1 MIKILIVDDEVIERE
16 GLSLMISKERP
27 AINIVGEAGNGR
39 EAVELAKKLE
49 PDIVMMDIK
58 MPGMDGVEA
67 VKRIQEEQPK
77 IKFIMVSA
85 FNTFDYAQ
93 QVMRFGVKEYLLK
106 PSKKSDILAAIDR
119 MINEIEKLRSEQD
132 QKKKLTNRLE
142 RISSFVQTES
152 IVYLLMDHIQEVSLS
167 EWSEWLNIEGKE
179 GYALAFSFEHGE
191 SEINRSVKLEWY
203 NLLKDVIHMEMNNSL
218 VGPMM
223 GLHVPVFMLIDE
235 ASTDRKEIDRIV
247 LKIIH
252 KFKNLKQ
259 TCRLTAGVG
268 SMIKELDHFVKSYEE
283 ALLALEFVHSNKAAN
298 YLIYD
303 EQLKKKRE
311 QLIPME
317 KEKKLLE
324 AIKEGSEEDSL
335 RLFDQYY
342 YTIVEVAY
350 SNVGKVKM
358 SVRDLFVVISRML
371 KEIGIDLPFQYEF
384 HSVSTVTQVKE
395 FAKSQLVF
403 VIKEIKEWRQNDMK
417 GLLVQAKEYIDRN
430 FNKVITLD
438 DAADFVG
445 LSSFY
450 FSKLFKERFQ
460 MTFIDYLTHLRV
472 TKAKELLND
481 QTVTLK
487 KIAIEVG
494 YRDPN
499 YFSRVY
505 KKTTGESPS
514 EYRANYFKVR

>member
-16 GLSLMISKERP
+16 GLASIISAERP
-27 AINIVGEAGNGR
+27 AITIVGEAGNGR
-39 EAVELAKKLE
+39 KAVERAEELE

-67 VKRIQEEQPK
+67 VKRIQEEQPH

-93 QVMRFGVKEYLLK
+93 QVMRYGVKEYLLK
-106 PSKKSDILAAIDR
+106 PSKKDDILAAIDR
-119 MINEIEKLRSEQD
+119 TINEIEGHREEQG
-132 QKKKLTNRLE
+132 QKVMLTNRLE

-152 IVYLLMDHIQEVSLS
+152 IFYLLMDHIQDVSLT

-191 SEINRSVKLEWY
+191 IELDKTVKLEGY
-203 NLLKDVIHMEMNNSL
+203 HLLKEVIQMEMSNSL

-223 GLHVPVFMLIDE
+223 GLHVPVFMLIDKE
-235 ASTDRKEIDRIV
+235 SSDRKEVDRVV
-247 LKIIH
+247 LRIIH
-252 KFKNLKQ
+252 KFKHLKK

-268 SMIKELDHFVKSYEE
+268 SVVEDIEEFVKSYEE
-283 ALLALEFVHSNKAAN
+283 ALLALEFVHYHKTAN

-303 EQLKKKRE
+303 KQLKKKRE
-311 QLIPME
+311 QFIPIDN
-317 KEKKLLE
+317 EKKLLV
-324 AIKEGSEEDSL
+324 AIKEGDEEASL

-342 YTIVEVAY
+342 YTILEVAH
-350 SNVGKVKM
+350 SHVGKVKM
-358 SVRDLFVVISRML
+358 SVRDLFIVISRML
-371 KEIGIDLPFQYEF
+371 KEIGIELPVQYEF
-384 HSVSTVTQVKE
+384 NSVQTLTQIKE
-395 FAKSQLVF
+395 LAKSRLVF
-403 VIKEIKEWRQNDMK
+403 LIKKIKEWRQNDMK
-417 GLLVQAKEYIDRN
+417 GLLIQAKEYIDRN
-430 FNKVITLD
+430 FNKVLTLD
-438 DAADFVG
+438 DVAEFVS

-472 TKAKELLND
+472 MRAKELLND
-481 QTVTLK
+481 RTVTLK
-487 KIAIEVG
+487 EIALEVG
-494 YRDPN
+494 YRNSN

-505 KKTTGESPS
+505 KKATGESPS
-514 EYRANYFKVR
+514 EYRAKFFKVQ